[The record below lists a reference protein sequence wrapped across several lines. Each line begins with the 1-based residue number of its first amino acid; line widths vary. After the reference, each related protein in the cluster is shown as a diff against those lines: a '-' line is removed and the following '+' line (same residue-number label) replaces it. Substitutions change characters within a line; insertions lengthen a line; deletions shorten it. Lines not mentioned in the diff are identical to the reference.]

1 MKNLSVQ
8 WYKQIRLNLTRVAEE
23 PPIAN
28 VRGRLPVG
36 ERVSRR
42 FTPTQQMEVY
52 GVWSPEE
59 LDDPWL
65 LHASL
70 NEERLLFIRGVYT

>member
-23 PPIAN
+23 PPEAN
-28 VRGRLPVG
+28 VRVRLPDG